1 MINRLRRGVR
11 AHHRAG
17 RGARLAGCGSSEPND
32 GKVHLRMAWWGSDS
46 RHKATQAAIEKF
58 QALHPNIVV
67 SGEFGDWNGY
77 WDKLATSVAAR
88 DAPDVI
94 QMDEKYLRD
103 YASRGALLDL
113 KTQADVLDTSKFDP
127 KALTTGETDGGLY
140 GLTTGVN
147 AYSLVVNPKL
157 FEAAGVPLPDDTTW
171 TWADY
176 ARICREIT
184 EKSPDGRVRLLGLR
198 RHRGRAAGLGHP
210 ARPVALHRERAGRRD
225 PGDWSPSTTGSC
237 STSGTPRPTRR
248 PRSAPRRPPRRST
261 RAASATNKTAMGFW
275 WSNQIK
281 ALEGASGT
289 PLKLLRQPSPTGHGR
304 PTTGCTSSPRCSGR
318 PPAQSEHPREAAMLI
333 DFLAN
338 SPEAGAA
345 IGVDRGVPSN
355 LDVRA
360 AITPNLKPTELA
372 TAQFVEAIAPDITF
386 APPAPPVGAGA
397 VEQIALR
404 YTSEVL
410 FDRKTPEEAAGELI
424 DEIRI
429 ATSW

>member
-1 MINRLRRGVR
+1 MINRLRRAFVLITVL
-11 AHHRAG
+11 AA
-17 RGARLAGCGSSEPND
+17 ALALAGCGSSEPND
-32 GKVHLRMAWWGSDS
+32 GKIHLRMTWWGSDS

-77 WDKLATSVAAR
+77 WDKLSTSVAAR

-103 YASRGALLDL
+103 YATRGALLDL

-127 KALTTGETDGGLY
+127 KVLSTGETDGGLY

-147 AYSLVVNPKL
+147 AFSLVVNPKL

-184 EKSPDGRVRLLGLR
+184 ESSADGVYGCSAYGGTEVELQVWAIQHGQALYTANGQVGVTPELVTEYYRQLLNFR
-198 RHRGRAAGLGHP
+198 DTKVNPP
-210 ARPVALHRERAGRRD
+210 A
-225 PGDWSPSTTGSC
+225 SFSTEEATAPLDQ
-237 STSGTPRPTRR
+237 SGIG
-248 PRSAPRRPPRRST
+248 
-261 RAASATNKTAMGFW
+261 TNKTAMAFW

-281 ALEGASGT
+281 ALEGAAGT
-289 PLKLLRQPSPTGHGR
+289 PLKLLRQPSPTGHATNNGMYYK
-304 PTTGCTSSPRCSGR
+304 SSMFWSASGL
-318 PPAQSEHPREAAMLI
+318 SEHPREAAMLI

-338 SPEAGAA
+338 SPEAGAS

-355 LDVRA
+355 LDVRT

-372 TAQFVEAIAPDITF
+372 TTQFVEAIAPDITF
-386 APPAPPVGAGA
+386 APPPPPVGAGA